1 MANLKLIIDEKSI
14 EDQLWVDKYRPKYLK
29 DIIMKQDNLNKI
41 HQWMTHFKDKK
52 PGYKNSLLLWGPPG
66 TGKTTIANIILKQCN
81 YDVIEFNASDIRNQ
95 KLINKQLNDILG
107 KKNVLDIMMNNPRN
121 IGVIMDEL
129 DGLTTGDRGGM
140 NELIKIMY
148 QFRKNK
154 LKKKVHKE
162 EVTPF
167 ICISNTINEK
177 KFNDIK
183 KHSIV
188 IKISEPSPY
197 DQTKLIERIMKSENI
212 DIDGYNIKL
221 LIKESQGDYR
231 RLINMMQYIYCNND
245 NKKSTDEDTNND
257 EYTEDLKNSLKMFG
271 NKTKYYTPYECVD
284 KILNIYNDIDI
295 TLRFYDIDKNI
306 IGMLFYEN
314 FLNFLL
320 KNRKGDN
327 LTKVQNIQKIYENYS
342 QSDLLDNQIYIY
354 QKWDLYDYNCVLKCC
369 RNSFIINSMKKY
381 SCNKSTN
388 LGYSSLLNKT
398 SLEYLNHKHIKLICD
413 QFDIGD
419 TCNSCIYICNII
431 CDCLFKHKHL
441 SSKAI
446 SMLNNYNI
454 SPDDIEKII
463 KISLQDLKS
472 ELTVKKKKELK
483 HLLDNNI

>member
-1 MANLKLIIDEKSI
+1 MANLKLIIDEKLI
-14 EDQLWVDKYRPKYLK
+14 EDQLWVDKYRPKFLK

-41 HQWMTHFKDKK
+41 NQWMTHFKDKK

-95 KLINKQLNDILG
+95 KLISKQLNDILG

-148 QFRKNK
+148 KYRKNK

-162 EVTPF
+162 EATPF

-212 DIDGYNIKL
+212 QIDGYNIKL
-221 LIKESQGDYR
+221 LINESQGDYR
-231 RLINMMQYIYCNND
+231 RLINMMQYIYS
-245 NKKSTDEDTNND
+245 NKDDENINND
-257 EYTEDLKNSLKMFG
+257 EYTDDLKNSLKMFG

-284 KILNIYNDIDI
+284 KILNTYNDIDI

-369 RNSFIINSMKKY
+369 SNSFIINSMKKY

-446 SMLNNYNI
+446 SILNNYNI